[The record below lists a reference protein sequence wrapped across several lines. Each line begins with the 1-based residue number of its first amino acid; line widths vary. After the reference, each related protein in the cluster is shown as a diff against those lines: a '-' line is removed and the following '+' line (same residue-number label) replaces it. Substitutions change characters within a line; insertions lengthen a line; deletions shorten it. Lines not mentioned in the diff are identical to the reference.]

1 MTNEENSNLKE
12 EKIVLTPNGMKVLEY
27 FQSLEGGNI
36 QIVGKDLADI
46 LDIKGIYPVLNSLK
60 MKGLINEVTSTARL
74 FVNNKGASQVKEY
87 KTYSLTQKGKDFPI
101 SPKN

>member
-1 MTNEENSNLKE
+1 MINEENKVINE

-36 QIVGKDLADI
+36 QIVGKDLVDI
-46 LDIKGIYPVLNSLK
+46 LNIKGIYPVLNSLK
-60 MKGLINEVTSTARL
+60 MKGLINEVSSTSRL
-74 FVNNKGASQVKEY
+74 FVNNKGVSQVKEY

>member
-1 MTNEENSNLKE
+1 MISEENKMINE

-46 LDIKGIYPVLNSLK
+46 LNIKGIYPVLNSLK

-74 FVNNKGASQVKEY
+74 FVNNKGVSQVKEY

>member
-1 MTNEENSNLKE
+1 MINKENNNLKE

-27 FQSLEGGNI
+27 FQSLEDGNI
-36 QIVGKDLADI
+36 QIVGKDLIDI
-46 LDIKGIYPVLNSLK
+46 LNIKGIYPVLNSLK
-60 MKGLINEVTSTARL
+60 MKGLVNEVASTERS
-74 FVNNKGASQVKEY
+74 FVNNKGVIQLKEY